1 MTGVDWRRYFPLLLA
16 LAFCVYAAGSIHQSQ
31 EARRK
36 LRDSEIA
43 AIVEQNYRLTATLD
57 DYLTEQRRHIA
68 ELAEGPEVRNFLA
81 NRALGMLMRYGLQ
94 SSLDDVTARFRRVLA
109 ERRYSER
116 RFFTRL
122 ALIDDDGAVLTSVG
136 VAEER
141 SGGAE
146 SDAAVGRD
154 GLSVDAASNTLRITA
169 PTGRLEAGGGGGTVV
184 AWADLGAML
193 RFLLPTPAGPYDR
206 TAALTPAG
214 LEIAAYP
221 NLAPMRGGLS
231 AAALSLSPGSHA
243 IVFAPDTGQDVVVA
257 AAQGPQSGLVL
268 ATLRRAASLKAGA
281 GAADYLLFATA
292 TPLIA
297 LAAALFFERMQRRQ
311 SHLELVLK
319 ASRERLLAVADNL
332 AEGLALVGPDE
343 KILFVNRTALRLL
356 GGAEKPQA
364 MVGRPLSD
372 LLRLRDPAATPW
384 RRTAA
389 DGRPHGLDDAYL
401 IAADGGM
408 VNAAL
413 RCAPLE
419 DPVAGAAA
427 IVSFRDI
434 RAEKEAQRQTMQTA
448 RLVAIGQLAAGI
460 AHEINTPAQ
469 YITTNLAFLDD
480 EMEKLLRLIR
490 AGRATSAEADLN
502 DEVDFLLEEV
512 PKAVT
517 ESREGVEQI
526 ARIVRSVKEFA
537 HPAAAALGPADIN
550 HAVET
555 ALTVSRNVWKNILT
569 IELNLQCDLPPVAC
583 NIGEINQVFLNLIA
597 NAADAVEA
605 QRRDAP
611 GRLQITTRADGDMME
626 ARFADDGPGV
636 PANAQDR
643 IFDPFY
649 TTKAVGKGTGQGLAI
664 CRNIVAVKHHG
675 SLSVESAP
683 QGGAAFI
690 VRLPFNPPEDSTTGL
705 ISS

>member
-1 MTGVDWRRYFPLLLA
+1 MKGVDWRRYFPVLLA

-68 ELAEGPEVRNFLA
+68 ELAEGPEVRSFLA
-81 NRALGMLMRYGLQ
+81 NRALGMSMGYGLQ
-94 SSLDDVTARFRRVLA
+94 SSLDDVAARFNRMLA
-109 ERRYSER
+109 ERRYGER

-122 ALIDDDGAVLTSVG
+122 AFIDDDGAVLTSVT
-136 VAEER
+136 AN
-141 SGGAE
+141 GASTE
-146 SDAAVGRD
+146 PDAKTVSTENADPAWTD
-154 GLSVDAASNTLRITA
+154 GLTVDPASNILRIAA
-169 PTGRLEAGGGGGTVV
+169 PTSRLEAGGGGGTIV

-206 TAALTPAG
+206 AAALTSAG
-214 LEIAAYP
+214 REIAAHP
-221 NLAPMRGGLS
+221 DLAPMNGALRN
-231 AAALSLSPGSHA
+231 AALGLAPGAHVIA
-243 IVFAPDTGQDVVVA
+243 FAADIGQDVVVA
-257 AAQGPQSGLVL
+257 AAQGAQSGL
-268 ATLRRAASLKAGA
+268 TLTTQRRMASLEAGA
-281 GAADYLLFATA
+281 DAADYLLFAAA

-356 GGAEKPQA
+356 GGAEGPQA
-364 MVGRPLSD
+364 MVGRPLTD
-372 LLRLRDPAATPW
+372 LLRLRNPATAPW

-389 DGRPHGLDDAYL
+389 DGCPHGLDDACL
-401 IAADGGM
+401 IAADGGV
-408 VNAAL
+408 VNAAV

-434 RAEKEAQRQTMQTA
+434 RAEKEAQRQAMQTA
-448 RLVAIGQLAAGI
+448 RLVSIGQLAAGV

-469 YITTNLAFLDD
+469 YIANNLAFLDD
-480 EMEKLLRLIR
+480 EMETLLRLIR
-490 AGRATSAEADLN
+490 AGRAAETASD
-502 DEVDFLLEEV
+502 DDVDFLLEEV
-512 PKAVT
+512 PKAVA
-517 ESREGVEQI
+517 ESRHGVEQI

-537 HPAAAALGPADIN
+537 HPGAAALGPADIN

-555 ALTVSRNVWKNILT
+555 ALTVSHNIWKSLMRV
-569 IELNLQCDLPPVAC
+569 ELDLQPDLPPVAC
-583 NIGEINQVFLNLIA
+583 NAGEINQVFLNLIA
-597 NAADAVEA
+597 NAADAVET
-605 QRRDAP
+605 QGRDEP
-611 GRLQITTRADGDMME
+611 GRLLVSTRADGDMME

-636 PANAQDR
+636 PADAQDR
-643 IFDPFY
+643 IFDPFF
-649 TTKAVGKGTGQGLAI
+649 TTKPAGKGTGQGLAI
-664 CRNIVAVKHHG
+664 CRNIVAVKHGG
-675 SLSVESAP
+675 SLSVENGP
-683 QGGAAFI
+683 QGGATFI
-690 VRLPFNPPEDSTTGL
+690 VRLPFNPPEHPAA
-705 ISS
+705 